1 MYCSVSNKKSV
12 VIKQSSFKCAGL
24 SVRTVTDTF
33 LKLTHRNSPR
43 LSLTLYKKGDL
54 CKTYTIVTKR
64 EGKMSGFF
72 YGPRQN
78 HKEKT
83 RNQYSAVL
91 TEQTSGSVEDILYG
105 QNKIFSC
112 QTKQTMIS

>member
-1 MYCSVSNKKSV
+1 M
-12 VIKQSSFKCAGL
+12 IEQSSFKCAGL

-43 LSLTLYKKGDL
+43 FSLTLYKEGDF
-54 CKTYTIVTKR
+54 CKAYTLVTKR

-72 YGPRQN
+72 YGPRRN
-78 HKEKT
+78 HKEKK
-83 RNQYSAVL
+83 RHQHSAVL

-105 QNKIFSC
+105 QNKVFSC
-112 QTKQTMIS
+112 QTKQTMTSL